1 MKLII
6 LGSNGMMGSML
17 VFYCK
22 KFMIEHQAYSKS
34 DFNVLVDPIE
44 TLQAKLTGSSQSYVF
59 INCIGCIPQRK
70 YTDDEY
76 LKINQ
81 QFPHELAEFCQKY
94 SYTLVHLSTDCV
106 FSGKLPN
113 RYESD
118 VPDSLTLY
126 GRTKYKGEPAYGTTI
141 RCSILGPEHS
151 TGFGF
156 FSWFL
161 TASEP
166 TINGF
171 VNHFWNGLTTYE
183 LASYI
188 CEEIQKNRLPDGVVH
203 VFSQNTL
210 SKYEILKK
218 IQVWSRKEIQ
228 IIPYENELKYYTL
241 SSSKTQAR
249 PTIEEQLDMLFS
261 ILPEYSSNK

>member
-34 DFNVLVDPIE
+34 DFNVLMDPVE
-44 TLQAKLTGSSQSYVF
+44 TLQAKLTESSKSYVF

-70 YTDDEY
+70 YTEEEY

-81 QFPHELAEFCQKY
+81 QFPHELAEFCQKH
-94 SYTLVHLSTDCV
+94 SYRLVHVSTDCV

-113 RYESD
+113 RCESD
-118 VPDSLTLY
+118 ITDSPTLY
-126 GRTKYKGEPAYGTTI
+126 GRTKYKGEPVYGTTI
-141 RCSILGPEHS
+141 RCSILGPERS

-161 TASEP
+161 TAP
-166 TINGF
+166 DATINGF
-171 VNHFWNGLTTYE
+171 VNHFWNGVTTYE
-183 LASYI
+183 LASDI
-188 CEEIQKNRLPDGVVH
+188 CRGIQDNTLPDGLVH

-210 SKYEILKK
+210 SKYHIL
-218 IQVWSRKEIQ
+218 KEIQ
-228 IIPYENELKYYTL
+228 VRSRKAIQIVPFENELKYYTL

-261 ILPEYSSNK
+261 ILPEYTSNN